1 MVLFSACAMTSL
13 SGFKCASSF
22 ATLLVLYP
30 YTTSLC
36 LLPLPSP
43 HVLPPYR
50 HGLFCFLSGAFH
62 SCYPGAITPSPF
74 ALFLSLPFS
83 PPRLALPLPRPP
95 LHFVLTPLAIPLFSQ
110 APLCFALV
118 LQQG

>member
-22 ATLLVLYP
+22 ATLLVLYS

-36 LLPLPSP
+36 LLPLPTP
-43 HVLPPYR
+43 HVLPPDR
-50 HGLFCFLSGAFH
+50 HALFCFLSGAFH
-62 SCYPGAITPSPF
+62 SCYPGAITPRPLPSS
-74 ALFLSLPFS
+74 SLPFS

-95 LHFVLTPLAIPLFSQ
+95 LHFVLTPITIPLFSQ

-118 LQQG
+118 LQQS